1 MSTHT
6 TAVSRGRAG
15 LLTVATLV
23 LLGAAAVVD
32 AADVRA
38 QEQQT
43 DPTPVRMRGPS
54 PEMVMSLRDRLE
66 LTEDQLQA
74 LEELRTESVAERSAR
89 RAEMEEMRSRFRAGQ
104 IDRAEL
110 RAFMESRQ
118 AQASGIEDRRAR
130 LEAVLDEDQL
140 RTLNDLRVRRA
151 EMRGRRAAMR
161 GGRPGIRRG
170 GRPGMRRG
178 GRDRSPR
185 EAIRGPRAFRGDGR
199 GMIGPRGFRRGRELP
214 EAPAPS
220 DQPPS
225 DTSPD
230 SSRIDGSAADAGTVS
245 GSPAATS

>member
-6 TAVSRGRAG
+6 TAVSRSRTG
-15 LLTVATLV
+15 LLTVATFV
-23 LLGAAAVVD
+23 LLGASGVVD
-32 AADVRA
+32 AAEIRA
-38 QEQQT
+38 QQQQD

-74 LEELRTESVAERSAR
+74 LEELRSEWVAERSAR
-89 RAEMEEMRSRFRAGQ
+89 RAEMEEMRSRLRAGE
-104 IDRAEL
+104 IDRDEIRTWMQDRRSGAADEAE
-110 RAFMESRQ
+110 
-118 AQASGIEDRRAR
+118 GRRAR
-130 LEAVLDEDQL
+130 LEAILDEDQL
-140 RTLNDLRVRRA
+140 RTLNDIRVRRA
-151 EMRGRRAAMR
+151 EMRGRRGAIR
-161 GGRPGIRRG
+161 GGRPGMRRG

-185 EAIRGPRAFRGDGR
+185 GAIRGPRAFRGDR
-199 GMIGPRGFRRGRELP
+199 PGMIGPRGFRRGRELP

-245 GSPAATS
+245 GSP